1 MEVQKI
7 SAGTIARLVLLLL
20 ALVNSALTAA
30 GKSPIP
36 IDEEGVQQFI
46 TLAFLGITS
55 LWAYWKNNDIT
66 KKHEQKRRITE
77 KRAFHESKA
86 LFHRSVKRLSPQ
98 SFFLKGLRPAF
109 SHVVEESFYFLNA

>member
-46 TLAFLGITS
+46 TLAFLGNPYITTS
-55 LWAYWKNNDIT
+55 N
-66 KKHEQKRRITE
+66 
-77 KRAFHESKA
+77 S
-86 LFHRSVKRLSPQ
+86 HRSKQ
-98 SFFLKGLRPAF
+98 G
-109 SHVVEESFYFLNA
+109 

>member
-1 MEVQKI
+1 MRGNEQYRPREGEREGIQLEVQKI

-66 KKHEQKRRITE
+66 KKARTK
-77 KRAFHESKA
+77 K
-86 LFHRSVKRLSPQ
+86 
-98 SFFLKGLRPAF
+98 
-109 SHVVEESFYFLNA
+109 EE

>member
-1 MEVQKI
+1 MRENEPYRREGEEREGLQLEVQKI

-36 IDEEGVQQFI
+36 IDEEGIQQFI

-66 KKHEQKRRITE
+66 KKARTK
-77 KRAFHESKA
+77 KA
-86 LFHRSVKRLSPQ
+86 
-98 SFFLKGLRPAF
+98 
-109 SHVVEESFYFLNA
+109 E

>member
-1 MEVQKI
+1 MRENEPYRREGEEREGLQLDVQKI

-36 IDEEGVQQFI
+36 IDEEGIQQFI

-66 KKHEQKRRITE
+66 KKARTK
-77 KRAFHESKA
+77 KA
-86 LFHRSVKRLSPQ
+86 
-98 SFFLKGLRPAF
+98 
-109 SHVVEESFYFLNA
+109 E

>member
-1 MEVQKI
+1 MRENEQYRPYEEEREGLQLEVQKI

-66 KKHEQKRRITE
+66 KKARTK
-77 KRAFHESKA
+77 K
-86 LFHRSVKRLSPQ
+86 
-98 SFFLKGLRPAF
+98 
-109 SHVVEESFYFLNA
+109 EE

>member
-1 MEVQKI
+1 MHTYERERAIPPVRRGKGGVTVGGSKI

-55 LWAYWKNNDIT
+55 LWAYWKTMI
-66 KKHEQKRRITE
+66 
-77 KRAFHESKA
+77 
-86 LFHRSVKRLSPQ
+86 
-98 SFFLKGLRPAF
+98 
-109 SHVVEESFYFLNA
+109 

>member
-1 MEVQKI
+1 MHTYERERAIPPVRRGKGGLQLEVQKI

-66 KKHEQKRRITE
+66 KKARTK
-77 KRAFHESKA
+77 K
-86 LFHRSVKRLSPQ
+86 
-98 SFFLKGLRPAF
+98 
-109 SHVVEESFYFLNA
+109 EE

>member
-77 KRAFHESKA
+77 KEPFMNQR
-86 LFHRSVKRLSPQ
+86 LFFIEASNASPAIILPERLTPGV
-98 SFFLKGLRPAF
+98 LPCC
-109 SHVVEESFYFLNA
+109 

>member
-1 MEVQKI
+1 MRGNEQYRPYERIRGGVTLKVQKI
-7 SAGTIARLVLLLL
+7 SAGTIARFVLLLL

-66 KKHEQKRRITE
+66 KKARTK
-77 KRAFHESKA
+77 K
-86 LFHRSVKRLSPQ
+86 
-98 SFFLKGLRPAF
+98 
-109 SHVVEESFYFLNA
+109 EE

>member
-1 MEVQKI
+1 MHTYERERAYRREGEEREGLQLEVQKI

-36 IDEEGVQQFI
+36 IDEEGIQQFI

-66 KKHEQKRRITE
+66 KKARTK
-77 KRAFHESKA
+77 K
-86 LFHRSVKRLSPQ
+86 
-98 SFFLKGLRPAF
+98 
-109 SHVVEESFYFLNA
+109 EE

>member
-66 KKHEQKRRITE
+66 KKARTKKKNNRR
-77 KRAFHESKA
+77 KS
-86 LFHRSVKRLSPQ
+86 LS
-98 SFFLKGLRPAF
+98 
-109 SHVVEESFYFLNA
+109 

>member
-1 MEVQKI
+1 MKVQKI

-36 IDEEGVQQFI
+36 IDEEGIQQFI

-66 KKHEQKRRITE
+66 KKHEQK
-77 KRAFHESKA
+77 KK
-86 LFHRSVKRLSPQ
+86 K
-98 SFFLKGLRPAF
+98 
-109 SHVVEESFYFLNA
+109 